1 MQGDADAQYQLAE
14 SYFNG
19 DVTEKDAAEGLRWLR
34 LAAAQGHD
42 EAELRLGY
50 CYFDGEG
57 VERDKAEA
65 ERWLGLAEAHGNEE
79 AAAVLE
85 DLDELWARWEKG
97 EDGEAED

>member
-1 MQGDADAQYQLAE
+1 M
-14 SYFNG
+14 
-19 DVTEKDAAEGLRWLR
+19 
-34 LAAAQGHD
+34 
-42 EAELRLGY
+42 RLGY

-79 AAAVLE
+79 AAEVLE
-85 DLDELWARWEKG
+85 DWDELWAKWEKG